1 MRFRFSI
8 TLHSRLSL
16 CSFYLIEPCLRAS
29 ILLLTLWKRGKRSRL
44 STSCCYA
51 QQTKEYLDHEN
62 MIREVY
68 KLQQFLTQLDQRETV
83 ADRLDE
89 MLGKWVESIPES
101 YRGDTLP
108 GFGPVQLRYFKQLR
122 VTYYHC
128 IFSILQAAL
137 RNKEWV
143 DRLLSFGKARKED
156 DTDTPLLASNWSDLV
171 TAARKCSDILATFD
185 NRGMAF
191 RW

>member
-1 MRFRFSI
+1 
-8 TLHSRLSL
+8 
-16 CSFYLIEPCLRAS
+16 
-29 ILLLTLWKRGKRSRL
+29 
-44 STSCCYA
+44 
-51 QQTKEYLDHEN
+51 
-62 MIREVY
+62 MIREAY

-128 IFSILQAAL
+128 IFSIRQAAL
-137 RNKEWV
+137 SNKEWV
-143 DRLLSFGKARKED
+143 DRLLSFGEARKED

-171 TAARKCSDILATFD
+171 TAARQCLDILATFD
-185 NRGMAF
+185 NRDMAF
-191 RW
+191 RWSSTLATQAAMTILAANNITLSEYNLHDSIAKDQETLHVAHGEVSDRLDEDLTGEVI

>member
-1 MRFRFSI
+1 
-8 TLHSRLSL
+8 
-16 CSFYLIEPCLRAS
+16 
-29 ILLLTLWKRGKRSRL
+29 
-44 STSCCYA
+44 
-51 QQTKEYLDHEN
+51 

-137 RNKEWV
+137 RSKDSTLATQAAMTILAANNITLSEHNLHDPIAKDQETLHV
-143 DRLLSFGKARKED
+143 AHGEVSDLLDEDLMGEVVKSCGELIIKARESVQQFNESKSMED
-156 DTDTPLLASNWSDLV
+156 SGDT
-171 TAARKCSDILATFD
+171 
-185 NRGMAF
+185 
-191 RW
+191 

>member
-1 MRFRFSI
+1 
-8 TLHSRLSL
+8 
-16 CSFYLIEPCLRAS
+16 
-29 ILLLTLWKRGKRSRL
+29 
-44 STSCCYA
+44 
-51 QQTKEYLDHEN
+51 

-101 YRGDTLP
+101 YWGDTLP

-191 RW
+191 RWSSTLATQAAMTILAANNITLSEHNLHDSIA